1 MMYEALT
8 GELPIVAQNRRDL
21 LDLHQRQIPTPM
33 RQRRSDLPI
42 PEALDVAVMRCLKK
56 RLNER
61 PKSAAELE
69 GMLAAV
75 PLEGLPKSYPPGTSR
90 RAPSSKKPTAD
101 ANARTMPGMTG
112 APPEPAEKQNG

>member
-8 GELPIVAQNRRDL
+8 GELPIVAANRREL

-33 RQRRSDLPI
+33 RLRRPDLPI
-42 PEALDVAVMRCLKK
+42 PEALDAAVMKCLKK

-69 GMLAAV
+69 QMLAAV

-90 RAPSSKKPTAD
+90 RAPSSKKPAND
-101 ANARTMPGMTG
+101 PNARTMPGMTG
-112 APPEPAEKQNG
+112 VPPESAEKGDA